1 MVWNKTDI
9 DGKPRFIRRDGKNII
24 LTREKR
30 GNLLEDVPEGWS
42 VDRLPNGRL
51 KLRSS

>member
-1 MVWNKTDI
+1 MVWSKVDI
-9 DGKPRFIRRDGKNII
+9 DGKPRFIRRIGKNVN

-30 GNLLEDVPEGWS
+30 GNLLDDIPDGWK

-51 KLRSS
+51 KLRNA